1 MKVCDMS
8 IHGDGI
14 NDPLCFNAAAREWV
28 ISIEDHHAKAIGQT
42 LPVARKHL
50 ARKVGIA
57 PGTLENIRRGR
68 LKEIRRQVADRL
80 QSFMIRH
87 LETEINKLANELEIL
102 IQSRKNNC
110 ATEIVAAQ
118 AAIAEARRL
127 LDEALK

>member
-1 MKVCDMS
+1 MS
-8 IHGDGI
+8 IHEEGI
-14 NDPLCFNAAAREWV
+14 NDPLWFEAAAREWV
-28 ISIEDHHAKAIGQT
+28 VAIEDHHARALKQP
-42 LPVARKHL
+42 LPIARKHL
-50 ARKVGIA
+50 ARKVGIP

-68 LKEIRRQVADRL
+68 LKGIRRGVAERL
-80 QSFMIRH
+80 HDFMIRH
-87 LETEINKLANELEIL
+87 LETEINKLANELELL